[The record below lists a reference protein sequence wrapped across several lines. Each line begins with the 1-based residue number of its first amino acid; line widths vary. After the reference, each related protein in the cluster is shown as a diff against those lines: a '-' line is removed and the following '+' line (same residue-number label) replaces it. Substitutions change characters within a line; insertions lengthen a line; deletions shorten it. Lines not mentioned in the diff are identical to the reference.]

1 MTTTLKIQDHHV
13 IQFTRNVE
21 LLLQQKQARLAGTT
35 SQASYTGEKAQV
47 VLQFGEVEMK
57 PFSAGTGVGQ
67 WLGDTEWSDI
77 EHFQRWVF
85 PSDYSLSLPISKPDP
100 LRMLADPRSPYA
112 EAMRAAYARTV
123 DDKIIAAAL
132 GDSRTGRY
140 DDLQT
145 VALPASQLI
154 DDNDPLTI
162 DKLIEAREMLL
173 AAHNDPGEER
183 YFVCSER
190 QISDLL
196 RTTEVTNA
204 DYNTVK
210 ALAKG
215 EVDSFVGFKFI
226 TIERLPSAGGK
237 RQCLAYVKS
246 GLHFGTWNNLEFK
259 ADSRPDKNYVWQL
272 WQMGTIGATRTQEKK
287 VLQVNCTEN

>member
-67 WLGDTEWSDI
+67 WLGDTEWGDI

-85 PSDYSLSLPISKPDP
+85 PSDYSLALPISKPDP

-132 GDSRTGRY
+132 GDSKTGRY

-145 VALPASQLI
+145 VALPTSQLI

-162 DKLIEAREMLL
+162 DKLIEARELLL

-183 YFVCSER
+183 FFVCSER

-204 DYNTVK
+204 DYNTIK
-210 ALAKG
+210 ALVKG

-226 TIERLPSAGGK
+226 TIERLPSVDGK

-259 ADSRPDKNYVWQL
+259 ADTRPDKNYVWQL